1 MEYIIAIGALLVGS
15 GLSYFVFNKIAQ
27 NKGNTIINE
36 AKKEAEQIKKKNFC
50 KLKKSF

>member
-15 GLSYFVFNKIAQ
+15 GLSYFVFNTMAK

-36 AKKEAEQIKKKNFC
+36 AKKEAEQIKKE
-50 KLKKSF
+50 KLL